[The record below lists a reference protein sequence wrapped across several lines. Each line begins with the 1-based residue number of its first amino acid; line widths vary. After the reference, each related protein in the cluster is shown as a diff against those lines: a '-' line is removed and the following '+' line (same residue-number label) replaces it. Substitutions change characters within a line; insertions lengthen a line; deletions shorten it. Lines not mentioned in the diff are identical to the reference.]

1 MSLATT
7 LKELRIKKN
16 KSLQDVADAIGAS
29 KAHIWD
35 LETARAKN
43 PSVELLVKLAN
54 YFEVGVAD
62 LVEENPDGE
71 NEEPKLVAMYRELK
85 KLTPKDQE
93 TIQLMIERFKKNSEE

>member
-7 LKELRIKKN
+7 LKELRIRKN
-16 KSLQDVADAIGAS
+16 KSLQEVADAIGAS

-43 PSVELLVKLAN
+43 PSVDLLVKLAN

-62 LVEENPDGE
+62 LVEENPDTE
-71 NEEPKLVAMYRELK
+71 NEPRLIAMYRELK

-93 TIQLMIERFKKNSEE
+93 TIQLMIERFKNREE